1 MKSQTK
7 KSKYEP
13 LTTFLTSQS
22 ASTKEVTLSFRQIE
36 DLLGAK
42 LPESAFTYREWWG
55 NQADTSNRPQAKA
68 WMKAGF
74 EVDAVTQD
82 KSNGSVRFRR
92 SLSRN
97 R

>member
-1 MKSQTK
+1 MK
-7 KSKYEP
+7 KSKYEALADL
-13 LTTFLTSQS
+13 LTAQPACTR
-22 ASTKEVTLSFRQIE
+22 EVTLSFHQVE
-36 DLLGAK
+36 ELLGAK

-92 SLSRN
+92 TR
-97 R
+97 